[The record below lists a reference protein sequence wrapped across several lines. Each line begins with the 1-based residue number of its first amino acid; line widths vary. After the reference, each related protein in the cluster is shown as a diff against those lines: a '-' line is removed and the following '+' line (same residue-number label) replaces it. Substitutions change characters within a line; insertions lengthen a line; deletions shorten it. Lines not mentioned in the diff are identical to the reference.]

1 MSALSVSESRVPLS
15 RTDQVIAPDT
25 ATRILDASEWLFA
38 EHGFDGTSMRMIT
51 TRAGVNLASVNYHF
65 GTKEALFQEVFHRRL
80 AELNR
85 QRLDAINRMES
96 EAQGALLKPSQVLDG
111 FFGPALAMAADT
123 QQGGHTFMRLLGRT
137 YTEPAEFIRN
147 FMAVEYAEVI
157 ERYTA
162 ALYAALPDV
171 PKAEIVWRLHF
182 MMGAVSY
189 AISGIDALALVT
201 GRFDDD
207 PALLKPRLT
216 AFLLG
221 GLRAPLPEPVD
232 GAASGAKAMT
242 TRRPK

>member
-1 MSALSVSESRVPLS
+1 MQPESQPEQ
-15 RTDQVIAPDT
+15 TAAPDT

-51 TRAGVNLASVNYHF
+51 TRAAVNLASVNYHF
-65 GTKEALFQEVFHRRL
+65 GSKEVLFQEVFRRRL
-80 AELNR
+80 AALNQ
-85 QRLDAINRMES
+85 QRLDALDRMS
-96 EAQGALLKPSQVLDG
+96 AEAGTALKPSQVLEG
-111 FFGPALAMAADT
+111 FFGPIMEMAADT
-123 QQGGHTFMRLLGRT
+123 EHGGHTFMRLLGRT
-137 YTEPAEFIRN
+137 YTEPAEFIRT
-147 FMAVEYAEVI
+147 FMAVEYAEVV

-207 PALLKPRLT
+207 PAQLKPRLT

-221 GLRAPLPEPVD
+221 GLRAPLPES
-232 GAASGAKAMT
+232 ASSSAPADATT
-242 TRRPK
+242 TRRQK

>member
-1 MSALSVSESRVPLS
+1 MSAIQPE
-15 RTDQVIAPDT
+15 QVAAPDT

-51 TRAGVNLASVNYHF
+51 TRASVNLASVNYHF
-65 GTKEALFQEVFHRRL
+65 GSKEALFQEVFHRRL
-80 AELNR
+80 SELNR
-85 QRLDAINRMES
+85 QRLEAINRMEAES
-96 EAQGALLKPSQVLDG
+96 GGVALKPSQVLDG
-111 FFGPALAMAADT
+111 FFGPALEMAADT
-123 QQGGHTFMRLLGRT
+123 QHGGHTFMRLLGRT

-147 FMAVEYAEVI
+147 FMAVEYAEVV
-157 ERYTA
+157 ERYTV

-221 GLRAPLPEPVD
+221 GLRAPLPD
-232 GAASGAKAMT
+232 GASGNALADAIT
-242 TRRPK
+242 TRRQQ

>member
-1 MSALSVSESRVPLS
+1 MPQAAAESRS
-15 RTDQVIAPDT
+15 ASDT
-25 ATRILDASEWLFA
+25 AERILDASEWSFA

-51 TRAGVNLASVNYHF
+51 TRASVNLASVNYHF
-65 GTKEALFQEVFHRRL
+65 GSKEALFQNVFHRRL

-85 QRLDAINRMES
+85 QRLEAINRMEA
-96 EAQGALLKPSQVLDG
+96 EAGGAALKASQVLDG
-111 FFGPALAMAADT
+111 FFGPALEMAADT
-123 QQGGHTFMRLLGRT
+123 EHGGHTFMRLLGRT
-137 YTEPAEFIRN
+137 YTEPAEFIRR

-162 ALYAALPDV
+162 ALYASLPEV

-189 AISGIDALALVT
+189 AISGIDALALLT
-201 GRFDDD
+201 GHFDDD

-221 GLRAPLPEPVD
+221 GLRAPLPESSST
-232 GAASGAKAMT
+232 G
-242 TRRPK
+242 TRK

>member
-1 MSALSVSESRVPLS
+1 VPAS
-15 RTDQVIAPDT
+15 QPEQAVAPDT
-25 ATRILDASEWLFA
+25 TTRILDAAEWLFA

-51 TRAGVNLASVNYHF
+51 TRAAVNLASVNYHF
-65 GTKEALFQEVFHRRL
+65 GSKEALFQEVFRRRL

-85 QRLDAINRMES
+85 QRMDVINRMEAES
-96 EAQGALLKPSQVLDG
+96 GSAPLKPSQVLEG
-111 FFGPALAMAADT
+111 FFGPALEMAADT
-123 QQGGHTFMRLLGRT
+123 QHGGHTFMRLLGRT

-147 FMAVEYAEVI
+147 FMALEYAEVV
-157 ERYTA
+157 ERYTT

-221 GLRAPLPEPVD
+221 GLRAPLPESVNTP
-232 GAASGAKAMT
+232 GGNSATSSNATT
-242 TRRPK
+242 TRRQK